1 MDGLGWLAQSW
12 QFLSRD
18 VSLVGGFQSPMLSW
32 LGAGGIVALCL
43 WHSVFLVRGV
53 LQIRQAFTRLHATV
67 ARLVRARQQTSKE
80 WIVIPA
86 LAKKQAQVAQAPGA
100 RRDLDDLQELDRVM
114 RSEWTVAGNWLS
126 YRKTFAV
133 EQSSWFIE
141 PTVHTE
147 RSAAEFFP
155 FEALCSTH
163 LNVRFYQ
170 QLPSFMTGMG
180 LMFTFLAILIGLS
193 KLHANGSQIEG
204 IQGLING
211 LAGKFVTSVVGLA
224 CANVFMLLEKSLWY
238 RLAKHHRQFVS
249 LLDAMFP
256 HQVKDQ
262 SIQSGTAL
270 GDRTIAVAGSFRND
284 SANQLVEAVQQRLG
298 STVAAL
304 TSVSQSL
311 AAIGTR
317 NGLSK
322 QEALASDIGKEV
334 QKALRPLL
342 DPLLEAIRDL
352 NHSVEKQR
360 LPVQL
365 SHWEMDKMFDQ
376 LRNHLDGDHP
386 VATTAERPRQGKTS
400 GGWRLSGLKRG
411 PADKTEA
418 E

>member
-1 MDGLGWLAQSW
+1 MDRWGWLGGSW
-12 QFLSRD
+12 EFLSRD
-18 VSLVGGFQSPMLSW
+18 VSLAGGFQSPMLSW
-32 LGAGGIVALCL
+32 LGAGGIVVLCL
-43 WHSVFLVRGV
+43 WHTLFLVRGV
-53 LQIRQAFTRLHATV
+53 VQIRQAFTRLHATI
-67 ARLVRARQQTSKE
+67 ARLALARQQASKE

-86 LAKKQAQVAQAPGA
+86 LAKKQAQLAQAPGA

-114 RSEWTVAGNWLS
+114 RSERTFAGDWLS

-147 RSAAEFFP
+147 RSAAESFH
-155 FEALCSTH
+155 FEALCATH

-238 RLAKHHRQFVS
+238 RLAKHHRVFVS
-249 LLDAMFP
+249 LLDEMFP
-256 HQVKDQ
+256 QKVKDQ
-262 SIQSGTAL
+262 SVQNLSTSNAMPISTG
-270 GDRTIAVAGSFRND
+270 GMIRND
-284 SANQLVEAVQQRLG
+284 SANQLVEAVHQRLG

-304 TSVSQSL
+304 TTVSQSL
-311 AAIGTR
+311 AALGTR

-322 QEALASDIGKEV
+322 QEELASDIGKEV
-334 QKALRPLL
+334 RKALRPVL

-352 NHSVEKQR
+352 SRSIEKQR
-360 LPVQL
+360 VPVQL
-365 SHWEMDKMFDQ
+365 SHSEMDRMFDQ
-376 LRNHLDGDHP
+376 LRDHLDSDRLGVGTP
-386 VATTAERPRQGKTS
+386 TAPQQGTVG
-400 GGWRLSGLKRG
+400 GGWNSPGLKRG
-411 PADKTEA
+411 LPGTAKA